1 MDAGRFVHII
11 RRPICGLG
19 AVVVVAPSDE
29 SGTVMFPNVMG
40 QESHVTEGISGG
52 LAHLADSQLDIV
64 LFCVGGG
71 LPRLRCK
78 RVVLWDTDLVVQ
90 SSLLTE
96 HRHM

>member
-1 MDAGRFVHII
+1 M
-11 RRPICGLG
+11 
-19 AVVVVAPSDE
+19 VVEAPSDE

-40 QESHVTEGISGG
+40 GQEPHVTEGISGG

-71 LPRLRCK
+71 LQRLRCK

>member
-1 MDAGRFVHII
+1 MDEGRFVRIV

-19 AVVVVAPSDE
+19 ALLVVAPSDE

-90 SSLLTE
+90 SSPLTE
-96 HRHM
+96 HRNT